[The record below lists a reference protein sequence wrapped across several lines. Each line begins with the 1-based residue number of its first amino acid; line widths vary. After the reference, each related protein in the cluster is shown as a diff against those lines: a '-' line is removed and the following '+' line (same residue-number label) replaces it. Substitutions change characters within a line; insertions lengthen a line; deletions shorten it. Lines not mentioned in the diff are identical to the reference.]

1 MGKGKVWVGVAGAVG
16 VVVGIL
22 FAPRKGSETRKA
34 IVERTEPV
42 QAAARKAASKAGDV
56 IAPATD
62 KAAAWV
68 PLIGKNDKRDV
79 EMEEP
84 AGKASSS

>member
-1 MGKGKVWVGVAGAVG
+1 MGKVWVGVAGAVG

-62 KAAAWV
+62 KAVGWV
-68 PLIGKNDKRDV
+68 PLIGKNDKGNGKL
-79 EMEEP
+79 EEP

>member
-1 MGKGKVWVGVAGAVG
+1 MGKVWVGVAGAVG

-42 QAAARKAASKAGDV
+42 QAAARKAASKAGGV

-62 KAAAWV
+62 KAVGWV
-68 PLIGKNDKRDV
+68 PLIGKNDKGDV

>member
-1 MGKGKVWVGVAGAVG
+1 MGKLWVGVAGAGAVG
-16 VVVGIL
+16 VVIGIL

-42 QAAARKAASKAGDV
+42 QTAARKAASKAGDV

-62 KAAAWV
+62 KAVGWV
-68 PLIGKNDKRDV
+68 PLIGKNDKGDV
-79 EMEEP
+79 KVEEP
-84 AGKASSS
+84 AGSASSS